1 MNEKIIVC
9 ISLMIPFF
17 GTIMGSFVV
26 FICKNKE
33 NILFKK
39 IFLGFSAGVMLAAS
53 IWSLIIPGIEM
64 LSKFKYLACFP
75 VTVGII
81 LGVLFLFYM
90 EKIILKNPK
99 NNMLN
104 FAITLHNIP
113 EGMAVGAVIVSALKS
128 GSNQLLVSALIMSIG
143 IGIQN
148 IPEGMAISLPS
159 FASENKKWKAF
170 CSGVLSGIVEPI
182 FACVTLLIS
191 RYIVKLLPIF
201 LGIAAGSMMYVVIKE
216 LIPETQEG
224 KFSNVGLFGII
235 FGFLIMMILDVVL
248 G

>member
-1 MNEKIIVC
+1 MKVLN
-9 ISLMIPFF
+9 
-17 GTIMGSFVV
+17 
-26 FICKNKE
+26 
-33 NILFKK
+33 
-39 IFLGFSAGVMLAAS
+39 
-53 IWSLIIPGIEM
+53 LIK
-64 LSKFKYLACFP
+64 S
-75 VTVGII
+75 II

-90 EKIILKNPK
+90 EKIISKTFKSNI
-99 NNMLN
+99 LN

-159 FASENKKWKAF
+159 FASENKKWKAY

-182 FACVTLLIS
+182 FASVTIIS